1 MLSSRRKR
9 RCDHCNQLLTIP
21 VYKRHQHLFF
31 DERRNFWRTVGSTYS
46 ASSDDDSETRMDEGL
61 NGLQFDS
68 VSMSNGSPELA
79 ENNFNAAD
87 FTSSLGMCIQ
97 YDQQNLFQSYFIHD
111 LLYIMFNFHS
121 LK

>member
-1 MLSSRRKR
+1 MWSQSG
-9 RCDHCNQLLTIP
+9 
-21 VYKRHQHLFF
+21 
-31 DERRNFWRTVGSTYS
+31 TVGSTYS

-97 YDQQNLFQSYFIHD
+97 YDEQN
-111 LLYIMFNFHS
+111 
-121 LK
+121 